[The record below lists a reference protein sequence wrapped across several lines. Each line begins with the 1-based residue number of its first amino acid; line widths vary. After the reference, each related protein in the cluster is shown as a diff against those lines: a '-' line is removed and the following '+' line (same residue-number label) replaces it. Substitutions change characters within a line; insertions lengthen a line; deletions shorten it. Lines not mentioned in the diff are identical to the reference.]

1 MTVTFDGF
9 LLRKSFRDLDLA
21 PANRDAGD
29 GAPFLAGKM
38 AGCAAYAA
46 ADVEHCRAW
55 RQLGD
60 LHQKVDQIDLCCLFG
75 FVCVE
80 EIAVVDVLAPKDV
93 R

>member
-46 ADVEHCRAW
+46 ADVEHCGAW
-55 RQLGD
+55 
-60 LHQKVDQIDLCCLFG
+60 
-75 FVCVE
+75 
-80 EIAVVDVLAPKDV
+80 
-93 R
+93 